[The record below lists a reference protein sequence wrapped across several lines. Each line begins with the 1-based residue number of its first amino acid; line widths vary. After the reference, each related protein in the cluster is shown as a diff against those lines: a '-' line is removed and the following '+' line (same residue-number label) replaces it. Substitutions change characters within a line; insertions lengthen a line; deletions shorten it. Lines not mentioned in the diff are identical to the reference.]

1 MKTVTIPSSDLSPA
15 QICLGTN
22 HFGTDVPASVAV
34 DLLDFYTAAGGNF
47 IDTAHIYADW
57 IPGTKSVSEK
67 TIGKW
72 MADRKNRHRLIIATK
87 GGHPPLETPHISRL
101 SRQDLYF
108 DVEESLRFL
117 QTDYI
122 DLYWLHRDDPGMP
135 VGDMLDTLNDLVTSG
150 KIRYFGCSNWH
161 VTRMAEANAYA
172 AAHQLRGFIANQPN
186 WSLAV
191 LNDGAVA
198 DKTLVEMDQAAITYH
213 RQTGLAAIPYSSQAK
228 GFFQKQPDRLK
239 PRDREL
245 YWNEINLRRA
255 EKVIHLAGKY
265 GVSISAIVL
274 GYLTGQPFVTIP
286 VIGTR
291 NVVQLQDSLRAAEV
305 DLTAEDVAFLADD
318 RLHLPS

>member
-1 MKTVTIPSSDLSPA
+1 MKTVTIPSTDLSPA
-15 QICLGTN
+15 CIGLGSDY
-22 HFGTDVPASVAV
+22 FGTQVPASVAG
-34 DLLDFYTAAGGNF
+34 DLLDFYTAQGGNF

-57 IPGTKSVSEK
+57 IPGTQSVSEK

-72 MADRKNRHRLIIATK
+72 MADRRNRHRMVLATK

-108 DVEESLRFL
+108 DVEESLRCL

-122 DLYWLHRDDPGMP
+122 DLYWLHRDDPRMP
-135 VGDMLDTLNDLVTSG
+135 VGEMLDTLNDLVTSG
-150 KIRYFGCSNWH
+150 KIRYFGCSNWR

-172 AAHQLRGFIANQPN
+172 AAHQLRGFVANQPS

-191 LNDGAVA
+191 LNDGSVA
-198 DKTLVEMDQAAITYH
+198 DKTLVEMDQATITYH
-213 RQTGLAAIPYSSQAK
+213 HRTGLAAVPYSAQAR
-228 GFFQKQPDRLK
+228 GFFQKLPDHLK
-239 PRDREL
+239 PRDRQL

-255 EKVIHLAGKY
+255 ERVTHLAGKY

-291 NVVQLQDSLRAAEV
+291 NEVQLRDSLRAADV
-305 DLTAEDVAFLADD
+305 NLTAEDIAFLADD
-318 RLHLPS
+318 NANLPS

>member
-1 MKTVTIPSSDLSPA
+1 MKTVTIPSTGLSPA
-15 QICLGTN
+15 CICLGTN
-22 HFGTDVPASVAV
+22 YFGTEVPASVAV
-34 DLLDFYTAAGGNF
+34 DLLDSYTAMGGNF

-67 TIGKW
+67 TLGKW
-72 MADRKNRHRLIIATK
+72 MADRKNRHRMILATK

-122 DLYWLHRDDPGMP
+122 DLYWLHRDDPRIP
-135 VGDMLDTLNDLVTSG
+135 VGEMLGTLNELVTSG

-161 VTRMAEANAYA
+161 ATRMVEAHAYA

-191 LNDGAVA
+191 LNDGAVT

-213 RQTGLAAIPYSSQAK
+213 RQTGLAAIPYSAQAK
-228 GFFQKQPDRLK
+228 GFFQKLPDHLK

-255 EKVIHLAGKY
+255 EKVTHLAGKY

-274 GYLTGQPFVTIP
+274 GYLIGQPFVTIP

-291 NVVQLQDSLRAAEV
+291 NVVQLQDSLRAANV
-305 DLTAEDVAFLADD
+305 NLTAEDVAFLAEDNVN
-318 RLHLPS
+318 LPS